1 MTKKFKSILIL
12 ALVAILVW
20 NYRDKI
26 NEFATEM
33 WYRLPFSIGR
43 ETKELPEYSDKSSY
57 KYYYVEPIEMTTEA
71 DREAWTINQK

>member
-33 WYRLPFSIGR
+33 WYRLPFSILKVIIL
-43 ETKELPEYSDKSSY
+43 TKKEEK
-57 KYYYVEPIEMTTEA
+57 
-71 DREAWTINQK
+71 